1 MALFGKQ
8 KKSTLDEIMKAFET
22 LTEED
27 KKKLKDHI
35 DESVGTQ
42 EFDEGQEDSQ
52 GADARVDEALG
63 EVEAET
69 PETDELDSEMPV
81 EDVDAG
87 EFDAVEEGPVS
98 PVQPAQT
105 EQPVPTE
112 QPAPVEAEHDEM
124 VEEQAKE
131 SQEEVIQALTARI
144 EAMESKLE
152 EYAQI
157 FADISDMK
165 APNGVFGASE
175 TANIEQGD
183 NDLTE
188 DDRIMLNYNSTW
200 RRG

>member
-8 KKSTLDEIMKAFET
+8 KKSTLDEIMQAFET
-22 LTEED
+22 LTADD

-35 DESVGTQ
+35 DQSVGTQ

-52 GADARVDEALG
+52 NADARVDEALG
-63 EVEAET
+63 EVEAEA
-69 PETDELDSEMPV
+69 PEADETDSELPV
-81 EDVDAG
+81 EDIEEG
-87 EFDAVEEGPVS
+87 ELDAVAEGPEG
-98 PVQPAQT
+98 PMPPAPA
-105 EQPVPTE
+105 QPVPTE
-112 QPAPVEAEHDEM
+112 QPAPVEAEHDAM
-124 VEEQAKE
+124 VEEQAQE

-152 EYAQI
+152 EYAQM
-157 FADISDMK
+157 FADINDMK

-183 NDLTE
+183 NYLTE